1 MSVSKT
7 LQEQIANFVGLAG
20 ATCVVSEFK
29 GTPLMSVIMNGEQPW
44 ESKCK
49 INLNIM
55 KSTKNS
61 PIQTKLDWR
70 IAKDLRRE
78 LGLPTPVYTKPAVS
92 APETPVVEPV
102 EVACA

>member
-7 LQEQIANFVGLAG
+7 LQEQIANFVGLTG
-20 ATCVVSEFK
+20 ATCVVSTFK
-29 GTPLMSVIMNGEQPW
+29 DTPLLSVVMPGEQPW
-44 ESKCK
+44 EAKCK

-61 PIQTKLDWR
+61 PIQTKLDWK
-70 IAKDLRRE
+70 IVKDLRRE
-78 LGLPTPVYTKPAVS
+78 LGLPTPVYTKRPESVA
-92 APETPVVEPV
+92 ETPVVEPV

>member
-1 MSVSKT
+1 MSISKK
-7 LQEQIANFVGLAG
+7 LNDQIANAVGLQG
-20 ATCVVSEFK
+20 ANCTVNDFK
-29 GTPLMSVIMNGEQPW
+29 GTLLLSVVMPGEQPW
-44 ESKCK
+44 EAKCK

-61 PIQTKLDWR
+61 PIHTKLDWK

-78 LGLPTPVYTKPAVS
+78 LGLPIPVYTKPAVS
-92 APETPVVEPV
+92 VPETVVVEPV